1 MGICSTDFTPPLRA
15 YSSKERER
23 VQQYLRQVDVLSVP
37 MMSAVTL

>member
-1 MGICSTDFTPPLRA
+1 MGICSTHLTPPLGA

-37 MMSAVTL
+37 MMPAATV